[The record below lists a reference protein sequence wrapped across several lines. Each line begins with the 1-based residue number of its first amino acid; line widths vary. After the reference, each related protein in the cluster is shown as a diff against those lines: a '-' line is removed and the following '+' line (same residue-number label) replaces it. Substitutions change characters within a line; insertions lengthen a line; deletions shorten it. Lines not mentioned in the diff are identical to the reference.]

1 MMTMMNDDFSPNG
14 AASKGRTIWLPVVLI
29 ALALVLRVVKGT
41 EVGADVLPNFSPWM
55 ALAFAGTLLF
65 PRVLPWWGVVGL
77 MLAADMVVQG
87 GVLLAFP
94 GTMAV
99 VYGLLALAA
108 VAGVRLRGNVG
119 GLETVAGAVV
129 CSLVFYGVTNTL
141 SWAVMPEYAKSVA
154 GWAQAMTTGLPG
166 FPPTW
171 TFLRNSLLSDAGF
184 SVLLV
189 LAHNVEASVRRMPML
204 VWAKA

>member
-1 MMTMMNDDFSPNG
+1 MQVMMNDDFSPNG
-14 AASKGRTIWLPVVLI
+14 ALPKARTIWLPVVLI
-29 ALALVLRVVKGT
+29 ALALVLRVVKST
-41 EVGADVLPNFSPWM
+41 AVGADVLPNFSPWM

-65 PRVLPWWGVVGL
+65 PRVLPWWGVVAG
-77 MLAADMVVQG
+77 MLLLDGVVQG
-87 GVLLAFP
+87 GVLLDYP
-94 GTMAV
+94 GTMAL
-99 VYGLLALAA
+99 VYGLFALAA
-108 VAGVRLRGNVG
+108 VAGVRLRGKVG
-119 GLETVAGAVV
+119 GLGTVAGAVV
-129 CSLVFYGVTNTL
+129 CSGVFYGVTNTL

-189 LAHNVEASVRRMPML
+189 LAHNVEASVRRMPRL